1 MAIVKRLEN
10 QKFGRLTV
18 IKEVGRTKSGG
29 TTWLCECE
37 CGSEKVVSSTSLRE
51 GKTRSCGCIKRQQN
65 VEMFGTHRETHS
77 TLHRL
82 WAGMK
87 NRCNNT
93 HAAKYAIYG
102 GRGIRVCPEWEMN
115 YLAFRD
121 WCLANGY
128 RQGLTIE
135 RIDVNGDYT
144 PSNCVFAT
152 QKVQQNN
159 RTNNHR
165 ITYNGETKTLSQWAE
180 QLHMSYK
187 MLEHRIN
194 RGWSVE
200 EAFTIP
206 KGGKRYAHTSTK

>member
-29 TTWLCECE
+29 ATWLCKCD
-37 CGSEKVVSSTSLRE
+37 CGGEKVISSTGLRE
-51 GKTRSCGCIKRQQN
+51 GKTHSCGCIKREQT
-65 VEMFGTHRETHS
+65 VEMFKTHGETHS
-77 TLHRL
+77 PLYRL

-87 NRCNNT
+87 NRCDNT
-93 HAAKYAIYG
+93 HASKYANYG
-102 GRGIRVCPEWEMN
+102 GRGIKVCPEWETN
-115 YLAFRD
+115 YPAFRD

-128 RQGLTIE
+128 RKGLTIE
-135 RIDVNGDYT
+135 RIDVDADYS

-159 RTNNHR
+159 RRNNHR

-180 QLHMSYK
+180 HLGMTYK

-200 EAFTIP
+200 DAFNIP
-206 KGGKRYAHTSTK
+206 KGGKPNAYPFKK